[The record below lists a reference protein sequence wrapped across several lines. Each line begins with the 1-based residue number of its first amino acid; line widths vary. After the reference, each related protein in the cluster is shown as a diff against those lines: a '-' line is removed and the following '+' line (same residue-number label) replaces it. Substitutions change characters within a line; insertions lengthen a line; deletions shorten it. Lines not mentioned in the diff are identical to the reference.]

1 MGRILGLDY
10 GRQRVGIAVSDPLA
24 MTAQPVRVLQGL
36 SVEAVIEQICI
47 LIKKM
52 DVEKIIMGLPLTLKG
67 EKGNMVR
74 EVERFVGKLRQKVSI
89 PIIYWDERLTSVHAR
104 RILHQMTEK
113 PDKKKERIDQI
124 ASVLLL
130 QNYLEYQKGIN
141 GESEIE

>member
-89 PIIYWDERLTSVHAR
+89 RLWV
-104 RILHQMTEK
+104 
-113 PDKKKERIDQI
+113 
-124 ASVLLL
+124 
-130 QNYLEYQKGIN
+130 
-141 GESEIE
+141 